1 MARAVESKTKLQELS
16 KFIGEN
22 EDCTTETFGQAQTLG
37 TSKKYKSYASA
48 QHHSHVPKFGS
59 WDRDNKRYT
68 TEFENARKAKA
79 AEKMNPNDPE
89 AIANGTGGQED
100 SIQDPPNV
108 DTDSK
113 ISTEKQ
119 REGEGNLGHNQQGRN
134 TYNCQKSET
143 EGVGSMQDPLN
154 VDSESKN
161 FTEKQH
167 SEGNV
172 SSKSTLSEIASD
184 KSNSDCSPRQSVEL
198 SLKSDR
204 KKVTG
209 EESNSFSLSVQG
221 HYRQRSGIYTS
232 DESQHRRASVPKFG
246 DWDEMDP
253 ASGEGFTVIFD
264 KLKEEKQIATAN
276 FLPVTAQASTYSHS
290 RINNRGSS
298 SRSKMFCC
306 LCPSRS
312 DRY

>member
-16 KFIGEN
+16 KFIVEN
-22 EDCTTETFGQAQTLG
+22 EDCTTETIGQAQTLG

-68 TEFENARKAKA
+68 TEFENARKAKL
-79 AEKMNPNDPE
+79 
-89 AIANGTGGQED
+89 
-100 SIQDPPNV
+100 IQDPPNV

-172 SSKSTLSEIASD
+172 SNKSTLSEIASD

-312 DRY
+312 D